1 LEQGAAKGFGFVSY
15 DNFESSDAAIEA
27 MNGQYLMNKSITVSY
42 AFKKDSTGERHG
54 SATERLLAEKNK
66 KNKVEGSGTEG
77 QDRRNEPVMLAPISR
92 AELANMGMGNAA
104 AGMQQGYPGQQ
115 AQGGYGQQGY

>member
-1 LEQGAAKGFGFVSY
+1 VSY

-66 KNKVEGSGTEG
+66 KNKVEGNGIMDMQQS
-77 QDRRNEPVMLAPISR
+77 RNEPVMLAPISR
-92 AELANMGMGNAA
+92 AELASMGMGNSGIHFYLSYLHLA
-104 AGMQQGYPGQQ
+104 AGMQQEYPGQPQ
-115 AQGGYGQQGY
+115 YGAPQ